1 VRGSE
6 KSLFL
11 WSGGSEKNR
20 LFTAD
25 VQNDAHSPSRMHAV
39 VLSIDQRLV
48 DDALWNAPVNNSD
61 VENALF
67 MSFHFRAK

>member
-1 VRGSE
+1 VGGSK

-25 VQNDAHSPSRMHAV
+25 VQNDAPLPSHMHTV
-39 VLSIDQRLV
+39 MFSIDQQHCYEMQ
-48 DDALWNAPVNNSD
+48 NA
-61 VENALF
+61 
-67 MSFHFRAK
+67 

>member
-1 VRGSE
+1 VGGSE

-25 VQNDAHSPSRMHAV
+25 VQNDAPSHMYALSPCMSP
-39 VLSIDQRLV
+39 LINGLV
-48 DDALWNAPVNNSD
+48 ADALGNTPVM
-61 VENALF
+61 L
-67 MSFHFRAK
+67 